1 MKTCRTIIGAVCAC
15 LILLAFSSQGM
26 EAFEVMQ
33 AKHVEGYSITL
44 AGQIEGNALV
54 TYDGQA
60 FRLVGD
66 KAEELRILG
75 YDHVRINGMLME
87 MILEDDAPTVKV
99 KSYVKLEVDEDV

>member
-1 MKTCRTIIGAVCAC
+1 MRLRIGSR
-15 LILLAFSSQGM
+15 IG
-26 EAFEVMQ
+26 ED
-33 AKHVEGYSITL
+33 
-44 AGQIEGNALV
+44 ALV

-60 FRLVGD
+60 YRLVGD

-75 YDHVRINGMLME
+75 YEHVRINGMLME

>member
-1 MKTCRTIIGAVCAC
+1 MKICRTIIGAVCAV
-15 LILLAFSSQGM
+15 LILLAVSFQGV
-26 EAFEVMQ
+26 EASEEIQ
-33 AKHVEGYSITL
+33 AKHVEGCSINL
-44 AGQIEGNALV
+44 AGHVEGSALV

-75 YDHVRINGMLME
+75 YEHIRINGMLME